1 MHYMWPYDGGFYD
14 LTDRPMRAQEW
25 SDALA
30 QALARKDA
38 AGARRLFDHTFWHGT
53 DFKPDWFHLY
63 IAVQQQDRELVQMM
77 VTYGARWNPQQTAIA
92 AETLKDRIAPFKS
105 ILAQGGMRI
114 DAAPRTIDPIAAL
127 EMDRRI
133 MDENAKF
140 GPLRDEDI
148 AAHDRGVALLC
159 IKAAQKEDAALARR
173 ILTYRQDVSEALDL
187 TPVLRRRLD
196 GVAPLYEEAEVIGMI
211 DALRGAG
218 IKLKPVDL
226 GALEASVP
234 EHYRL
239 AGPLLE
245 RGLLGGDLAEL
256 RQSLWRSWSFVQEDI
271 TPIEDLAL
279 KIPPEVV
286 AEKRAQFAA
295 AAKRLCHT
303 GADISPEEARR
314 FVGFHAV
321 QAGRYRDAVSHM
333 DSTLL
338 NEGFFTQNAFTAA
351 LLSQLAQD
359 APSMA
364 LRDAFAGAAR
374 KRDIEDRGIGHFL
387 NKKRFP
393 QLLEAVEKRDYKLTA
408 QNTREVVRYLYDRCG
423 SRDVPDEVMAA
434 LQVLKTVE
442 ADFRFVDPVG
452 LIGSKHPLLAK
463 TLLDL
468 DLVKPKDFK
477 LPRLFKK
484 IPPHKGYG
492 ALFAKEGARDYDLR
506 EFLYQVM
513 YERAYPA
520 LAADA
525 RAKSGTCYQRLYMWA
540 RVKTEMEKI
549 KTPRPPS
556 ARTSGISPPPPP
568 APPPPRYG
576 PKPGY

>member
-140 GPLRDEDI
+140 GGAKPEDVKKFNLAVGELCLRAAERGDAMLAKKIYMHHTEFAQGLDI
-148 AAHDRGVALLC
+148 APVLCARAHAAPHSFATNVITAVDAL
-159 IKAAQKEDAALARR
+159 KAA
-173 ILTYRQDVSEALDL
+173 
-187 TPVLRRRLD
+187 
-196 GVAPLYEEAEVIGMI
+196 GVP
-211 DALRGAG
+211 
-218 IKLKPVDL
+218 LKPLAFETLPRFISGGFYELVP
-226 GALEASVP
+226 ALE
-234 EHYRL
+234 
-239 AGPLLE
+239 E
-245 RGLLGGDLAEL
+245 RGMLAGDLALIRGEM
-256 RQSLWRSWSFVQEDI
+256 WRSWSYTQEQ
-271 TPIEDLAL
+271 LAAPL
-279 KIPPEVV
+279 DNLSLAPEVV
-286 AEKRAQFAA
+286 RQMRAQFTA
-295 AAKRLCHT
+295 AAKVLCH
-303 GADISPEEARR
+303 ADSDISAKEVESFIALHTQEARR
-314 FVGFHAV
+314 HPDSVA
-321 QAGRYRDAVSHM
+321 HM
-333 DSTLL
+333 DETLL
-338 NEGFFTQNAFTAA
+338 AEGFFGNPAFDAA
-351 LLSQLAQD
+351 SLKQLAQD

-423 SRDVPDEVMAA
+423 SRDVPNEVMAA